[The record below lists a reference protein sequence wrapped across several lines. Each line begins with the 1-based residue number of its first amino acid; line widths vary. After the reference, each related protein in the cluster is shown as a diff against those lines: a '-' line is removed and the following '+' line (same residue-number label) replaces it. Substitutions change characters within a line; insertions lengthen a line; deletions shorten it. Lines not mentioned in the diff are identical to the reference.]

1 MELSARQVLPV
12 MPLLYCS
19 IYKPSEVMM
28 YLANWLLNS

>member
-1 MELSARQVLPV
+1 MGLSARQFLPV

-19 IYKPSEVMM
+19 IYKLSEVKM